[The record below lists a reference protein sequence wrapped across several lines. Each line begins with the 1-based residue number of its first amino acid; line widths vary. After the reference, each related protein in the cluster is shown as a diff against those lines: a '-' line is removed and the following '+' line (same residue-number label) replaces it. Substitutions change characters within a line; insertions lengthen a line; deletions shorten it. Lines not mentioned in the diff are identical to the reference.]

1 MARPCSI
8 CSRPDRAEIDAAL
21 VGPESFRGV
30 SRRFAVSP
38 DAMERHAK
46 AHLPKALAKA
56 KGAADEA
63 YGDSLAE
70 KVRALETHADR
81 LRARAEKDQD
91 IRASLAA
98 IKVLSELVKLLHETQ
113 ATQAAAGPQKIL
125 IEYVDGKDW
134 RSFGRPEIEVIERKA
149 EDEPGN

>member
-91 IRASLAA
+91 IRAALAA
-98 IKVLSELVKLLHETQ
+98 VKVLTDLVELLLKVRSAETVPAAGLTPAELEAMSDEELVALLNGLQ
-113 ATQAAAGPQKIL
+113 PRRVGAG
-125 IEYVDGKDW
+125 
-134 RSFGRPEIEVIERKA
+134 RR
-149 EDEPGN
+149 